1 MMILTIGGSLGRD
14 PETKE
19 LPGGK
24 TVTNMSVAVQG
35 YDYKARE
42 KTTTWVRVAMF
53 GDRGEKLGQ
62 AVHKGDRIMASGE
75 PRFSIYNDKVQIELT
90 AQSFSIISSKPRDEE
105 PAPRQTGKPATKLKR
120 AAEFPDDDDQ
130 IPF

>member
-1 MMILTIGGSLGRD
+1 MMILTIGGALGRD
-14 PETKE
+14 PETKR
-19 LPGGK
+19 LPDGK
-24 TVTNMSVAVQG
+24 TVTNMNVAVNG

-42 KTTTWVRVAMF
+42 KVTTWVRVSMF

-105 PAPRQTGKPATKLKR
+105 PPARQQSKPATKPKQ
-120 AAEFPDDDDQ
+120 AAEFPDDEDV
-130 IPF
+130 PF